1 MNARALLVITAL
13 SLVLAASGFALW
25 SNSTFASAVPTCGG
39 HWGPNRTW
47 IAQGWSSSFCQ
58 TAVNIRQSGA
68 EVSEG
73 LAVVG
78 ILLVLVFAVPR
89 IPALL
94 SRPLRLPETLR
105 VFVLSVFLVLFA
117 LYFWTVGFHVSFD
130 ISSYVAPP
138 MTDPYALPIITYSAH
153 PSFDRNVGWFLYAYF
168 WSLLFI
174 YGLPK
179 GAFRAFRDSV
189 VFFAAPVVL
198 ILEGWVLLFSFRD
211 MPLQATNFATWALAL
226 PDAIPLVSN
235 WFVLILVSFLVLWSY
250 TPLLLRK
257 AGIRR

>member
-1 MNARALLVITAL
+1 MKARALLIIAAF

-39 HWGPNRTW
+39 HLGPNGTW
-47 IAQGWSSSFCQ
+47 IAQGWGSSFCQ

-78 ILLVLVFAVPR
+78 ILLALMLAVPR
-89 IPALL
+89 IPAPL
-94 SRPLRLPETLR
+94 SRPLRLPERLR
-105 VFVLSVFLVLFA
+105 VFVLSAFLVLFV

-138 MTDPYALPIITYSAH
+138 TTDPYALPIITYSAH
-153 PSFDRNVGWFLYAYF
+153 PSFDPNAGWFLYACF
-168 WSLLFI
+168 GSLFFI

-189 VFFAAPVVL
+189 VFFAAPLVL
-198 ILEGWVLLFSFRD
+198 ILEAWVLLFDFGE
-211 MPLQATNFATWALAL
+211 MPLQATNFTTWTLAR

-257 AGIRR
+257 AGIWC